1 MMLWAITLDFLTFL
15 ATTKGNNMDLQMT
28 SVYVGN
34 TLLDVDFYMIDSED
48 DIGYEGDIEI
58 EDVRIA
64 NTDISVLEMI
74 HSLNW
79 DKFEQQVWE
88 SV

>member
-1 MMLWAITLDFLTFL
+1 
-15 ATTKGNNMDLQMT
+15 MDLQMT

-34 TLLDVDFYMIDSED
+34 TLLDVDFYMIEPED
-48 DIGYEGDIEI
+48 NIGYTGDIEI

-74 HSLNW
+74 IQLDW
-79 DKFEQQVWE
+79 DKFQKLVEENV
-88 SV
+88 

>member
-1 MMLWAITLDFLTFL
+1 
-15 ATTKGNNMDLQMT
+15 MDLQMT

-34 TLLDVDFYMIDSED
+34 TLLDVDFYMIEPED
-48 DIGYEGDIEI
+48 DIGYTGDVEI

-74 HSLNW
+74 IQLDW
-79 DKFEQQVWE
+79 DKFQKLVEENV
-88 SV
+88 

>member
-1 MMLWAITLDFLTFL
+1 
-15 ATTKGNNMDLQMT
+15 MDLQMT

-34 TLLDVDFYMIDSED
+34 TLLDVDFYMIEPEN
-48 DIGYEGDIEI
+48 DIGYTGDVEI

-74 HSLNW
+74 IQLDW
-79 DKFEQQVWE
+79 DKFQKLVEENV
-88 SV
+88 

>member
-1 MMLWAITLDFLTFL
+1 
-15 ATTKGNNMDLQMT
+15 MDLQMT

-34 TLLDVDFYMIDSED
+34 TLLDVDFYMIEPED
-48 DIGYEGDIEI
+48 DIGYTGDIEI

-74 HSLNW
+74 IQLDW
-79 DKFEQQVWE
+79 DKFQKLVEENV
-88 SV
+88 

>member
-1 MMLWAITLDFLTFL
+1 
-15 ATTKGNNMDLQMT
+15 MDLQMT
-28 SVYVGN
+28 SVYVGD
-34 TLLDVDFYMIDSED
+34 TLLDVDFYMIEPED
-48 DIGYEGDIEI
+48 DIGYTGDVEI

-74 HSLNW
+74 ISLDW
-79 DKFEQQVWE
+79 DKFQKLVEE